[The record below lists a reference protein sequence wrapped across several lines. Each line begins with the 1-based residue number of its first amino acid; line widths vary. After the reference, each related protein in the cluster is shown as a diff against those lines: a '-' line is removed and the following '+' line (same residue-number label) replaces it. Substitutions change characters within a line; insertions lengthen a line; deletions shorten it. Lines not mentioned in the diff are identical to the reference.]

1 MEKSTVSI
9 SKRTFLIAV
18 IILLI
23 LMTLAGILTR
33 VVPTGSFERDMVE
46 GSQQIIPESFTYSS
60 QDPLPFWRVYTA
72 PIEVLFAPGNITI
85 IGIILFLCIIGA
97 SINILNKT
105 GVLTGMIA
113 RIAQRFKE
121 KKHLLLAVI
130 TFVFMC
136 LGAFMGIFEE
146 VIALIPIVITLSFQ
160 LGWDSL
166 TGLGMVLLASGFGF
180 SAAVSNPFSIGVAQT
195 IAGIPVFSG
204 SFFRLII
211 FFIVYCVVLL
221 FLRRHVKKIEAYP
234 KASYVYEEDKSRK
247 EQLSG
252 KVIIEEDG
260 RKETNAAI
268 AFFAMILMVL
278 FIYLIVATLNPFIA
292 DYSLLI
298 IAFLFLIAGLGS
310 GLIMKAK
317 LRTVGRFFLE
327 GLLGILPGVLL
338 ILLASSV
345 KHIISEGGIMDT
357 ILNYAF
363 LRMENATPFVAIL
376 TIYGLVLFMNF
387 FIGSASAK
395 AFLIMP
401 IVAPLSEMIG
411 LNKQMAVLAFQFGD
425 GFSNIIYP
433 TNAALLISLGL
444 TTVSYTKWFKWTLK
458 IQLTIFVLTILF
470 LYLALKMNYGQ

>member
-9 SKRTFLIAV
+9 GKKTFLIAV

-23 LMTLAGILTR
+23 LMTLAGVLTR
-33 VVPTGSFERDMVE
+33 VIPTGSFERDMVE
-46 GSQQIIPESFTYSS
+46 ESQQIIPGTFAYSS
-60 QDPLPFWRVYTA
+60 QEPLPFWRVYTA

-85 IGIILFLCIIGA
+85 IGIILFLCIIGG

-105 GVLTGMIA
+105 DVLTGMIA
-113 RIAQRFKE
+113 RIVQRFKE
-121 KKHLLLAVI
+121 RKHLLLAVI

-204 SFFRLII
+204 SFLRLII
-211 FFIVYCVVLL
+211 FFIVYLVVLL
-221 FLRRHVKKIEAYP
+221 FLRRHYP
-234 KASYVYEEDKSRK
+234 KASYVYDEDKSRK
-247 EQLSG
+247 KQLSQM
-252 KVIIEEDG
+252 VLIEEDG
-260 RKETNAAI
+260 RKEINAAI
-268 AFFAMILMVL
+268 AFFAMILIVL

-310 GLIMKAK
+310 GLIMKTK
-317 LRTVGRFFLE
+317 LKKVGGFFLE

-363 LRMENATPFVAIL
+363 LRMENASPFVAIL

-458 IQLTIFVLTILF
+458 IQLAIFVLTILF

>member
-9 SKRTFLIAV
+9 GKKTFLIAV

-33 VVPTGSFERDMVE
+33 MVPTGSFEREMMN
-46 GSQQIIPESFTYSS
+46 GSQQIVPGSFTYSS
-60 QDPLPFWRVYTA
+60 QALLPFWRVYTA

-85 IGIILFLCIIGA
+85 IGIILFLCIIGG

-113 RIAQRFKE
+113 RIVQRFKE
-121 KKHLLLAVI
+121 RKHLLLAVI

-211 FFIVYCVVLL
+211 FFLVYGVVLL
-221 FLRRHVKKIEAYP
+221 YLRHHVKKIETYP
-234 KASYVYEEDKSRK
+234 KASSVYDEDKSRK
-247 EQLSG
+247 KQLSG
-252 KVIIEEDG
+252 NILIEGDND
-260 RKETNAAI
+260 KETKAAI
-268 AFFAMILMVL
+268 AFFAMILIVL
-278 FIYLIVATLNPFIA
+278 FLYLFIATLNPTIA
-292 DYSLLI
+292 NYSLLI

-317 LRTVGRFFLE
+317 LRTVGRYFLE

-357 ILNYAF
+357 ILNAAF
-363 LRMENATPFVAIL
+363 LRMENASPFAAIL

-401 IVAPLSEMIG
+401 ILAPLSEMIG
-411 LNKQMAVLAFQFGD
+411 LNKQLAILAFQFGD

>member
-1 MEKSTVSI
+1 
-9 SKRTFLIAV
+9 
-18 IILLI
+18 
-23 LMTLAGILTR
+23 
-33 VVPTGSFERDMVE
+33 
-46 GSQQIIPESFTYSS
+46 
-60 QDPLPFWRVYTA
+60 
-72 PIEVLFAPGNITI
+72 
-85 IGIILFLCIIGA
+85 
-97 SINILNKT
+97 
-105 GVLTGMIA
+105 
-113 RIAQRFKE
+113 
-121 KKHLLLAVI
+121 
-130 TFVFMC
+130 
-136 LGAFMGIFEE
+136 
-146 VIALIPIVITLSFQ
+146 
-160 LGWDSL
+160 
-166 TGLGMVLLASGFGF
+166 
-180 SAAVSNPFSIGVAQT
+180 
-195 IAGIPVFSG
+195 
-204 SFFRLII
+204 
-211 FFIVYCVVLL
+211 
-221 FLRRHVKKIEAYP
+221 
-234 KASYVYEEDKSRK
+234 
-247 EQLSG
+247 
-252 KVIIEEDG
+252 
-260 RKETNAAI
+260 
-268 AFFAMILMVL
+268 MILMVL

-363 LRMENATPFVAIL
+363 LRMENATPFIAIL

>member
-9 SKRTFLIAV
+9 GKRTFLIAV

-23 LMTLAGILTR
+23 IMSLAGILTR
-33 VVPTGSFERDMVE
+33 VIPTGSFEREMVE
-46 GSQQIIPESFTYSS
+46 GSEQIIPGSFAYSS
-60 QDPLPFWRVYTA
+60 QEPLPFWRVYTA
-72 PIEVLFAPGNITI
+72 PVEVLFGPGNMTI
-85 IGIILFLCIIGA
+85 IGIILFLCIIGG

-105 GVLTGMIA
+105 GVLTGMIVK
-113 RIAQRFKE
+113 IVQRFKDR
-121 KKHLLLAVI
+121 KLLLLALI
-130 TFVFMC
+130 TFIFMC

-146 VIALIPIVITLSFQ
+146 VIALIPIVIILAFH

-166 TGLGMVLLASGFGF
+166 TALGMVLLASGFGF

-211 FFIVYCVVLL
+211 FFMVYGVVLL
-221 FLRRHVKKIEAYP
+221 FLRSHVKRIEAYP
-234 KASYVYEEDKSRK
+234 KASTVYKEDKIRK
-247 EQLSG
+247 KQLS
-252 KVIIEEDG
+252 KNAELMINDT
-260 RKETNAAI
+260 KETQGAI
-268 AFFAMILMVL
+268 GFFVMILVVL
-278 FIYLIVATLNPFIA
+278 FIYLIIATLNPFIA

-298 IAFLFLIAGLGS
+298 IAFLFLIAGMGS

-317 LRTVGRFFLE
+317 LKKIALFFLE
-327 GLLGILPGVLL
+327 GIFGILPGVLL

-357 ILNYAF
+357 ILNNAF
-363 LRMENATPFVAIL
+363 LSMENASPFVAIL

-433 TNAALLISLGL
+433 TNAVLLISLGL

-458 IQLTIFVLTILF
+458 IQLTIFLLTILF